1 VAFTHLENCMP
12 LFEALRLA
20 LIQIR
25 VQKLKSF
32 FTLLGVM
39 IGVMFLIAVVS
50 IVEGMGR
57 YMEDDFAGR
66 LLGANTFT
74 LRQFPSFGANTTRE
88 ERMEWFRR
96 PRIYA
101 ADVNFLK
108 PVLPA
113 GTRWAIESSANV
125 PAVTQY
131 VRLRQVEAHAVD
143 GDYFTIKKYD
153 VHVGRLFT
161 QQESTLGAPVVVIGD
176 EVAKYFFPDLDP
188 LGRQLRIKGMPYTVI
203 GVLEKQGSVFGLSL
217 DRVAI
222 APYNSPLHHFTNP
235 RGDVDG
241 IMVQTPTSLTMTDA
255 MESVRE
261 VMRGRRKL
269 RPAEQDNFFMETSA
283 SALAFMD
290 KLKKVMTMAGTAFP
304 AIGLIVGGLVIMNIM
319 LVAVAER
326 TREIGIRKSLGA
338 RRRDIM
344 RQFLVEA
351 ATLSTLGAIIG
362 IILGIAIAKI
372 IEWKTPLPAAV
383 APWSIVMA
391 TLLGTVVGIISG
403 VYPARRAASLDP
415 IEALRKE

>member
-1 VAFTHLENCMP
+1 LPFI
-12 LFEALRLA
+12 EAVWLA
-20 LIQIR
+20 LAQIR

-32 FTLLGVM
+32 FTLLGVC
-39 IGVMFLIAVVS
+39 IGVMFLIAVIS
-50 IVEGMGR
+50 IVQGMSN
-57 YMEDDFAGR
+57 YMENDFAAKM
-66 LLGANTFT
+66 LGVNTFT
-74 LRQFPSFGANTTRE
+74 LRRFPWFGDGAGSE
-88 ERMEWFRR
+88 EEWRTWLRR
-96 PRIYA
+96 PRIYHTDLA
-101 ADVNFLK
+101 LVGS
-108 PVLPA
+108 VLPPGSRIA
-113 GTRWAIESSANV
+113 VESQEYLQAQS
-125 PAVTQY
+125 QW
-131 VRLRQVEAHAVD
+131 VRPKQVEAHAID
-143 GDYFTIKKYD
+143 GDYFSIKKYD
-153 VHVGRLFT
+153 VRVGRAFT
-161 QQESTLGAPVVVIGD
+161 AQESTLGAPVVVIGD

-203 GVLEKQGSVFGLSL
+203 GVLEKQGSVFGISL

-241 IMVQTPTSLTMTDA
+241 IMVQAPTPLAMGEA

-269 RPAEQDNFFMETSA
+269 HPGDPDNFFMETSA
-283 SALAFMD
+283 SALAFMA
-290 KLKKVMTMAGTAFP
+290 KLKTIMTMAGTAFP
-304 AIGLIVGGLVIMNIM
+304 AIGLIVGGMVIMNIM

-362 IILGIAIAKI
+362 ILLGIAIAKVV
-372 IEWKTPLPAAV
+372 EWKTPLPAAI
-383 APWSIVMA
+383 APWSIVVA
-391 TLLGTVVGIISG
+391 TLLGTVVGIVSG
-403 VYPARRAASLDP
+403 VYPARRAAALDP

>member
-1 VAFTHLENCMP
+1 MP
-12 LFEALRLA
+12 FIEAVWLA
-20 LIQIR
+20 LAQIR

-32 FTLLGVM
+32 FTLLGVC
-39 IGVMFLIAVVS
+39 IGVMFLIAVIS
-50 IVEGMGR
+50 IVQGMSS
-57 YMEDDFAGR
+57 YMENDFAAKM
-66 LLGANTFT
+66 LGVNTFT
-74 LRQFPSFGANTTRE
+74 LRRFPWFGDGAGSE
-88 ERMEWFRR
+88 EEWRTWARR
-96 PRIYA
+96 PRIYHTDLA
-101 ADVNFLK
+101 LVAS
-108 PVLPA
+108 VLPPGSRIA
-113 GTRWAIESSANV
+113 VESQEFLQAQSQWAR
-125 PAVTQY
+125 PKQ
-131 VRLRQVEAHAVD
+131 LEAHAID

-153 VHVGRLFT
+153 VRVGRAFT
-161 QQESTLGAPVVVIGD
+161 PQESTLGAPVVVIGD

-188 LGRQLRIKGMPYTVI
+188 LGRQLRVKSMPYTVI

-241 IMVQTPTSLTMTDA
+241 IMVQAPTPLAMGEA

-269 RPAEQDNFFMETSA
+269 RPGDPDNFFMETSA

-290 KLKKVMTMAGTAFP
+290 KLKTIMTMAGTAFP
-304 AIGLIVGGLVIMNIM
+304 AIGLIVGGMVIMNIM

-362 IILGIAIAKI
+362 ILLGIAIAKVV
-372 IEWKTPLPAAV
+372 EWKTPLPAAI

-391 TLLGTVVGIISG
+391 TLLGTVVGIVSG